1 MSEVINWQ
9 ESPLVFVV
17 RDEESGWQLMHYVL
31 ERIGHAVEEAAC
43 EVRALSTYERWQLR
57 AIVLNL
63 LMARMAESQ
72 ESNTWKTH

>member
-31 ERIGHAVEEAAC
+31 ERISHEVEEAAC
-43 EVRALSTYERWQLR
+43 DVRTLSSYERWQLR
-57 AIVLNL
+57 AVVLSV
-63 LMARMAESQ
+63 MVARMAESE
-72 ESNTWKTH
+72 ESSTWKTH